1 MQKEIFLLLTALRH
15 AVLSPADLRVCVEA
29 FVPDIDITETTI
41 PFAAVAADLN
51 TGEQVVLS
59 EGPIISAVM
68 ASCAVPGFMP
78 PVHLD
83 GRVLVDGGIVNTF
96 MVNIKIGDSLLHR
109 VVCVLGIM
117 PVFIADRH
125 TLRRHTVI

>member
-1 MQKEIFLLLTALRH
+1 M
-15 AVLSPADLRVCVEA
+15 
-29 FVPDIDITETTI
+29 
-41 PFAAVAADLN
+41 N

-59 EGPIISAVM
+59 EGPIISVVM

-78 PVHLD
+78 PVHID

-109 VVCVLGIM
+109 VVCVLGLM
-117 PVFIADRH
+117 VVFTVGRH